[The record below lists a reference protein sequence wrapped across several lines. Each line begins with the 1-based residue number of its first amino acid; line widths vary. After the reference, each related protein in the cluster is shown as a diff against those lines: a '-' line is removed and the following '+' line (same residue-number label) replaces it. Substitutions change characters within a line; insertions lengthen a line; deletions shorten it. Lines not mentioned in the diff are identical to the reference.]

1 MGESHRNGLDLA
13 RLAAFRLA
21 GYEFSV
27 ASDRPDI
34 VDTVGR
40 LFAGCRTEH
49 VGSSADA
56 YEFRPSQGS
65 DGANVELILRGKRVA
80 RGPVGAA
87 VDRLIWDAS
96 TRAFASGD
104 FLFVHAGV
112 ASLDGRGVMLP
123 APPDHGK
130 STTVAALVR
139 DGFEFLSDEAAALDP
154 VDGTVHPFPRPVTLS
169 SASLDALDGSERW
182 MPGPSDRHADEEHRM
197 APDDLRPGA
206 LGTTCRVAFI
216 VAPSYRAEDRTRLE
230 PMGRPETLQLL
241 VEQTFN
247 LKKFGGDGV
256 RLLANVVR
264 NAECYR
270 LTIADLPTAV
280 EAVQTLFERAGT

>member
-1 MGESHRNGLDLA
+1 MLGSP

-21 GYEFSV
+21 DYEFSV
-27 ASDRPDI
+27 ASGVPEVLD
-34 VDTVGR
+34 VVGR

-49 VGSSADA
+49 IGSSADP
-56 YEFRPSQGS
+56 YEFRPSRGS
-65 DGANVELILRGKRVA
+65 DQTNVELVLRGTRVA
-80 RGPVGAA
+80 RGPVDSAI
-87 VDRLIWDAS
+87 DRLIWDTS

-112 ASLDGRGVMLP
+112 ASLDGRGILLP

-139 DGFEFLSDEAAALDP
+139 AGFDFLSDEAAALDLA
-154 VDGTVHPFPRPVTLS
+154 DGSVHPFPRPLSLS
-169 SASLDALDGSERW
+169 SASLDALEGAERRRTGD
-182 MPGPSDRHADEEHRM
+182 PDDQEHRM

-206 LGTTCRVAFI
+206 LGGTCRAAFI
-216 VAPSYRAEDRTRLE
+216 VAPSYQADARTRID
-230 PMGRPETLQLL
+230 PVGRPEMLQLL

-247 LKKFGGDGV
+247 LKKFGADGF
-256 RLLANVVR
+256 RLLADVVR
-264 NAECYR
+264 GAECYR

-280 EAVQTLFERAGT
+280 QAVRRLFEGSGT